1 MRLIFWCF
9 FEKMAGNWGLPVA
22 IRIRCPN
29 DFEPAQEPPIP
40 AVRLG
45 VFGIVSGH
53 CVLLIQ
59 EVWSIPVPM
68 AFPSPHQLHG
78 ESR

>member
-1 MRLIFWCF
+1 
-9 FEKMAGNWGLPVA
+9 MAVSWGPA
-22 IRIRCPN
+22 RRHPHPMSD

-40 AVRLG
+40 AAGLG
-45 VFGIVSGH
+45 VFGIVSSH
-53 CVLLIQ
+53 CMLLIH
-59 EVWSIPVPM
+59 EVWGIPVLM